1 MSAYEAQRL
10 ATINQ
15 NRAVLESLGLLDA
28 VASMKEAGSSGTKQ
42 QKNGRRKPPKRAA
55 RPMSVPARPESER
68 SRILADMAAKQAKEE
83 ADRRKAEEAAAEV
96 RREVLRKQRLKREA
110 IEQRER
116 ERAARERVKREAER
130 KARQQLVAQAR
141 RERDAEMRA
150 LRAERAEQQKR
161 ARQEA
166 RAERDAATAAVLEQV
181 KARKSSLRTAD
192 DASLESALQRRA
204 ALEKA
209 VEQRARLRGS
219 TGSSRGGRLAAA
231 ADALE
236 VFWHVPGMCESPGCM
251 FPNHHLG
258 PCSHE
263 IVKPGSRRASSIGIN
278 YCEPDETD
286 LNREYGLLKPY
297 RRGEGADEAKPAP
310 KKAKPAPLAA
320 DRMLATGHVYIGRR
334 IARLFGRRLV
344 LGTIAHWLPACKA
357 SGAPA
362 LFRAVHDD
370 GDEEDLEE
378 AEVADARGDYETLA
392 PRETRW
398 LKVKRLPSE
407 CHRSAIG
414 VPSECHRSAIG
425 VPSECLRSAFGVPSE
440 CLRSA
445 FGVPSECLSWS
456 SLLASYLPI
465 SPQGPL

>member
-83 ADRRKAEEAAAEV
+83 ADRRKAEEAAAEA
-96 RREVLRKQRLKREA
+96 RREVQRKQRLKREA

-219 TGSSRGGRLAAA
+219 SQGSSRGGRLAAA
-231 ADALE
+231 AVAEGVE
-236 VFWHVPGMCESPGCM
+236 VFWHVPGMCDSPGCM

-297 RRGEGADEAKPAP
+297 RRGEGADEAKPAT

-334 IARLFGRRLV
+334 VARLFGRRLV

-378 AEVADARGDYETLA
+378 AEVAEARGDYETLA

-398 LKVKRLPSE
+398 LKV
-407 CHRSAIG
+407 SAI
-414 VPSECHRSAIG
+414 EA
-425 VPSECLRSAFGVPSE
+425 PSECLRSAIEAPSD
-440 CLRSA
+440 CLRIA
-445 FGVPSECLSWS
+445 SWS
-456 SLLASYLPI
+456 SSLIASLAAGRPPRAAAARVSSL
-465 SPQGPL
+465 

>member
-181 KARKSSLRTAD
+181 KGSLRTAD

-231 ADALE
+231 AVAE

-378 AEVADARGDYETLA
+378 AEAAQAIAMYEAMPERRT
-392 PRETRW
+392 TR
-398 LKVKRLPSE
+398 V
-407 CHRSAIG
+407 SA
-414 VPSECHRSAIG
+414 A
-425 VPSECLRSAFGVPSE
+425 
-440 CLRSA
+440 
-445 FGVPSECLSWS
+445 
-456 SLLASYLPI
+456 
-465 SPQGPL
+465 

>member
-1 MSAYEAQRL
+1 MEPREGDLRGPDEIHVIGFDAVDVLRRL
-10 ATINQ
+10 AQ
-15 NRAVLESLGLLDA
+15 ESGPLHGPWGHQHRWDDGNEA
-28 VASMKEAGSSGTKQ
+28 VAGRLRHRKIARHFAGIELRVQTL
-42 QKNGRRKPPKRAA
+42 NLIVFRR
-55 RPMSVPARPESER
+55 
-68 SRILADMAAKQAKEE
+68 
-83 ADRRKAEEAAAEV
+83 RR
-96 RREVLRKQRLKREA
+96 
-110 IEQRER
+110 
-116 ERAARERVKREAER
+116 
-130 KARQQLVAQAR
+130 AQAR

-181 KARKSSLRTAD
+181 KVRKSSLRTAD

-231 ADALE
+231 AVAE

-414 VPSECHRSAIG
+414 VPSECHRSA
-425 VPSECLRSAFGVPSE
+425 FGVPSE

-445 FGVPSECLSWS
+445 
-456 SLLASYLPI
+456 I
-465 SPQGPL
+465 